1 MRPISLRRRPPRDPR
16 ARLAG
21 LMVLP
26 RTIDKAR
33 AALTGGDP
41 GDYTIAPGLCAWLLE
56 RIGIGE
62 ADFVE
67 LVRRAAG
74 DDEVA
79 RIVAGRV
86 SPERCE
92 ALNAVIQAARVRDV
106 PPDERDR
113 LVRCTTP
120 PRENA
125 RLIDVLVEDD
135 RRLLTE
141 SLTLKTVCG

>member
-16 ARLAG
+16 ARLSG

-33 AALTGGDP
+33 ASLPGGDP
-41 GDYTIAPGLCAWLLE
+41 GDYAIAPGLCAWLLE

-79 RIVAGRV
+79 RVVAGLV
-86 SPERCE
+86 SPERCD
-92 ALNAVIQAARVRDV
+92 ALNAVIAAARVGDV
-106 PPDERDR
+106 APEHRDR
-113 LVRCTTP
+113 LVRSTAA
-120 PRENA
+120 RENA
-125 RLIDVLVEDD
+125 RLIDVLVDDD
-135 RRLLTE
+135 RRLLAE
-141 SLTLKTVCG
+141 TLGAARSAAG